1 MTTRIFAG
9 RYESLAEIAEFV
21 RLEAEDAGLTNQ
33 EVFEVETAVDE
44 AVSNVIEHAYGG
56 EGKGDIKIIFN
67 PLTDGIKIIVEDT
80 GEPFDPTCIPIPDL
94 KAQLKDRKNHGLGYF
109 LMCKL
114 MDEVDYC
121 YDRDHNVLTMFKKK
135 KEL

>member
-9 RYESLAEIAEFV
+9 RYESLAEIAEFI
-21 RLEAEDAGLTNQ
+21 RKEAEEAGLSFQ
-33 EVFEVETAVDE
+33 EVFEIETAVDE

-56 EGKGDIKIIFN
+56 EGKGDIT
-67 PLTDGIKIIVEDT
+67 LHCSALADGIKIIVEDT
-80 GEPFDPTCIPIPDL
+80 GEPFDPTCVPIPDL

-114 MDEVDYC
+114 MDEIFFDF
-121 YDRDHNVLTMFKKK
+121 DSTHNVLTMVKRK
-135 KEL
+135 KEI